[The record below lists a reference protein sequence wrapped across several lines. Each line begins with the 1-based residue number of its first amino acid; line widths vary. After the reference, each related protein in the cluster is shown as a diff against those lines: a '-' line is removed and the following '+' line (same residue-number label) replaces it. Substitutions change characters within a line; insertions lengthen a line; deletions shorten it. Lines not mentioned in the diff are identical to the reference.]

1 MFKCSPHDSSTMDGR
16 TSKVK
21 VNISIDIHVLLLVAS
36 LDFSTLLSEISTLG
50 ISNHSCYICLV
61 LHKKGN

>member
-16 TSKVK
+16 ASKVK

-36 LDFSTLLSEISTLG
+36 LDFATLLSEISTPD

-61 LHKKGN
+61 LHKKCN